1 MRNINSTNKI
11 FELHS
16 YKEIRACNNSNDN
29 QKIGNMLMSILTIFF
44 MKVDHFSRY
53 AETSSGPL
61 PTTSSKSSLEA
72 LKTTSP
78 IQLQDH
84 PCEHT
89 KDYRIRGL
97 KVSIMYRNERL
108 LPLDYCP
115 PVP

>member
-11 FELHS
+11 FERHS
-16 YKEIRACNNSNDN
+16 M
-29 QKIGNMLMSILTIFF
+29 QKLS
-44 MKVDHFSRY
+44 
-53 AETSSGPL
+53 ETSSGPL

-97 KVSIMYRNERL
+97 K
-108 LPLDYCP
+108 
-115 PVP
+115 